1 MNDFNSFVLNGSEN
15 EHEILRLEQ
24 PRLENNEGILL
35 LEQPHSAKQKSQED
49 HGCVEKRANLNF
61 FSPVKRL
68 THKEYREMALKAER
82 LRRPNASPKVRVPD
96 VEEKIPSPVKT
107 PPESPLSTTP
117 PFKRLFLENSSG
129 PARNSQQL
137 QLAFSSTLSQQTHL
151 AGKRKREEF

>member
-35 LEQPHSAKQKSQED
+35 LEQPRSAKRKSQED

-68 THKEYREMALKAER
+68 THKEYREMTLKAER
-82 LRRPNASPKVRVPD
+82 LRRPNASPKYGYQMLKKKSRHLLKLHLSRHCRQLLHSNDFFWKTLLVRLVTA
-96 VEEKIPSPVKT
+96 SNC
-107 PPESPLSTTP
+107 SL
-117 PFKRLFLENSSG
+117 
-129 PARNSQQL
+129 
-137 QLAFSSTLSQQTHL
+137 HL
-151 AGKRKREEF
+151 A